1 MAKTLDP
8 FYSTAVANIAA
19 RATAAKTTMTD
30 ATNAVLAF
38 TAGAE
43 GGIVNSLNVR
53 ALGTVS
59 TDTVCYAFTSPD
71 GGTTLH
77 LKGAAKIP
85 AATVSASVPPVPVSL
100 GPTFDAPWELAPN
113 EKLYVATGVA
123 LTAGFEFEGSAEQF
137 G

>member
-1 MAKTLDP
+1 MTKTLDP
-8 FYSTAVANIAA
+8 FYSTSVANIAA

-30 ATNAVLAF
+30 GANAVLAL

-43 GGIVNSLNVR
+43 GAIVNGLNAR

-59 TDTVCYAFTSPD
+59 TDTVCYAFTSAD
-71 GGTTLH
+71 AGTTLH
-77 LKGAAKIP
+77 LKAAVKIA

-100 GPTFDAPWELAPN
+100 GPTFDAPWELAAS
-113 EKLYVATGVA
+113 ERLYIAIGVA
-123 LTAGFEFEGSAEQF
+123 LTAGVEFEGSAEQF